1 MSDPKFSVL
10 SGPTVWP
17 DSDPSADMR
26 AWRAY
31 MRNIVVAP
39 PRIERV
45 RMTRVMFNA
54 CSLSSLR
61 RELDVLEILE
71 RDGSVHVVDLRRV
84 RPFRPP

>member
-1 MSDPKFSVL
+1 
-10 SGPTVWP
+10 
-17 DSDPSADMR
+17 
-26 AWRAY
+26 
-31 MRNIVVAP
+31 
-39 PRIERV
+39 
-45 RMTRVMFNA
+45 MTRVMFNA